1 MKAIGFLVMG
11 LAIGLLLGSVVSFL
25 TLVPSTQTVTITH
38 TLTVTQEST
47 LTVTQLV
54 TVSYTL
60 TTQQRSTETSVTEKP
75 QPPSFPYIYEKPD
88 NWNGK
93 CIIFVHGM
101 GRDKS
106 VWRRDM
112 DEFKKHGYCVFAFD
126 LPHHG
131 ERGKYAPRYFYDVVK
146 TGSQEILEIEDFLR
160 ADGADE
166 VYLIGRSLGS
176 ITAGVALGDSG
187 IEKAVL
193 LLAAANL
200 TYVLSHIQPKTD
212 EERTMIEELLSS
224 PEKLMD
230 IDPLYHLPDYRGRIH
245 FHCGEKDPLLPPPT
259 CQMAYDSA
267 ASASERKLIWHDLGH
282 RMPLNEYLEDALTFF
297 EAGSKTLSKL
307 LEMVEIPSTCGNGV
321 CDLGE
326 DWRTCPYD
334 CIGKRLFIGFQ
345 LHIEENPGKPI
356 YYNESEGVF
365 MKYAE
370 TLDRLASLFE
380 KYGAKLSI
388 QTEKQ
393 FAEADVKFGRFIL
406 RELLERGHGVGVQSH
421 LGHHIKEL
429 GLETDEQKLEYN
441 RRVKE
446 IVAEALGREPT
457 NIGGGFELENIG
469 LLGVCDGCLGFV
481 SMTAVEKPYYRAT
494 MISPSRLHP
503 WILPPVQMIDLRTS
517 GWLSHDESG
526 TIVYIPGWYKSSVF
540 EIDCRRDEGCFDAV
554 KQSFQEALKDMEEGK
569 INTWW
574 VSSHLYQCGD
584 SEEEVE
590 RVMETYEEWLSSLK
604 PLKDNGT
611 IVFLTFDEMAE
622 IYLRWEK
629 ARQTAASS

>member
-200 TYVLSHIQPKTD
+200 TYALSHIQPKTD
-212 EERTMIEELLSS
+212 EERMTIEELLSS

-334 CIGKRLFIGFQ
+334 CIGKR
-345 LHIEENPGKPI
+345 P
-356 YYNESEGVF
+356 
-365 MKYAE
+365 
-370 TLDRLASLFE
+370 
-380 KYGAKLSI
+380 
-388 QTEKQ
+388 
-393 FAEADVKFGRFIL
+393 
-406 RELLERGHGVGVQSH
+406 
-421 LGHHIKEL
+421 
-429 GLETDEQKLEYN
+429 
-441 RRVKE
+441 
-446 IVAEALGREPT
+446 
-457 NIGGGFELENIG
+457 
-469 LLGVCDGCLGFV
+469 FV
-481 SMTAVEKPYYRAT
+481 
-494 MISPSRLHP
+494 
-503 WILPPVQMIDLRTS
+503 
-517 GWLSHDESG
+517 
-526 TIVYIPGWYKSSVF
+526 
-540 EIDCRRDEGCFDAV
+540 
-554 KQSFQEALKDMEEGK
+554 
-569 INTWW
+569 
-574 VSSHLYQCGD
+574 
-584 SEEEVE
+584 
-590 RVMETYEEWLSSLK
+590 
-604 PLKDNGT
+604 
-611 IVFLTFDEMAE
+611 
-622 IYLRWEK
+622 
-629 ARQTAASS
+629 